1 MMTSPA
7 PDAPAPGTAG
17 AASGPR
23 AIPVPADRAR
33 IESDIRILTPSL
45 LEGVRRGLHC
55 LVRRQ
60 KGEAKRKLYAEATLL
75 VRRQK
80 GEAKRKLYA
89 EATLLIDIAARGI
102 SEDDYIDICRAA
114 GPTIVYAALL
124 VAYKARAAAFKDDGG
139 DDFPYL
145 AMLAVA
151 DAHGEAR
158 VPADL
163 PFPAPGDAPR
173 RTGSSAPTGGVP
185 LRPLAPKHAARPSQA
200 RLLN

>member
-7 PDAPAPGTAG
+7 PDATAPGTAG

-23 AIPVPADRAR
+23 AVPVPADRAR

-60 KGEAKRKLYAEATLL
+60 KGEAKRE
-75 VRRQK
+75 
-80 GEAKRKLYA
+80 LYA

-102 SEDDYIDICRAA
+102 GEDDYIDICRAA

-151 DAHGEAR
+151 DAHGEAG
-158 VPADL
+158 VPADV

-173 RTGSSAPTGGVP
+173 GAGPSAPTGGVP
-185 LRPLAPKHAARPSQA
+185 LRPLAPEHAARPSQA